1 MLVIGWLT
9 VSVGGVMDKG
19 KIAAGVFASAVALV
33 GAWEGRSLV
42 AYVDPVGIPT
52 ICDGYTH
59 GVKLGDVATPERC
72 DALTEQEVR
81 KSLAV
86 VDRSVPQPLPDGVRV
101 ALASF
106 VYNVGAGAYGGSTL
120 VRKLRAG
127 DLSGACNQLPRWVY
141 AGGKKLRG
149 LERRREAERKI
160 CLSGLQ

>member
-1 MLVIGWLT
+1 MDLKTKIGT
-9 VSVGGVMDKG
+9 GV
-19 KIAAGVFASAVALV
+19 IAAAIGLVA
-33 GAWEGRSLV
+33 AWEGRSLV

-81 KSLAV
+81 KALAV
-86 VDRSVPQPLPDGVRV
+86 VDRSVPQTLPNGVRV

-106 VYNVGAGAYGGSTL
+106 VYNVGPSAYGGSTL

-127 DLSGACNQLPRWVY
+127 DLVGACNQLPRWVY

-149 LERRREAERKI
+149 LELRREAERQI
-160 CLSGLQ
+160 CLSDLQ

>member
-1 MLVIGWLT
+1 MDLKTKIGT
-9 VSVGGVMDKG
+9 GV
-19 KIAAGVFASAVALV
+19 IAAAIGLVA
-33 GAWEGRSLV
+33 AWEGRSLV

-59 GVKLGDVATPERC
+59 GVKLGDVATPERF

-81 KSLAV
+81 KALAV
-86 VDRSVPQPLPDGVRV
+86 VDRSVPQTLPNGVRV

-106 VYNVGAGAYGGSTL
+106 VYNVGPSAYGGSTL

-127 DLSGACNQLPRWVY
+127 DLVGACNQLPRWVY

-149 LERRREAERKI
+149 LELRREAERQI
-160 CLSGLQ
+160 CLSDLQ